1 MKLKSR
7 TQYSA
12 VNTAV
17 AISAR
22 LFGIFLG
29 FVTRVVFTRMLNESY
44 VGINGLFTDILNIL
58 SLSELGVGTAI
69 TYALYR
75 PIAEGNIVKQQALMQ
90 MFKKF
95 YHITALAVGLFGLAL
110 IPFMD
115 IIMKNRPDVEHLML
129 IYLMYLSNTIL
140 SYLLIYKRTLIE
152 AHQMNYIV
160 LIYQTFFYALQD
172 ICQIIVLILTR
183 NFILFLSVHVACTV
197 LSNIFISRRADK
209 LFPYLLDKTKHIL
222 SKDERQDIYKNIRAM
237 VMHKLGNVIV
247 NNTDN
252 LIISSFVGV
261 ISVGVYS
268 NYFLVI
274 GSVKQVF
281 DQVFQGITASVG
293 NLGATEDEGHVKS
306 IFETAFFIGQWMYGF
321 AAICLYELLNS
332 FMELSF
338 GKNYLFTKDI
348 VLVLCIN
355 FFLNGTRMAVLTF
368 RDSLGL
374 FWYDRYKAVAE
385 ALLNLVVSII
395 LVKNFNVFG
404 VFAGTFIS
412 TLLTSVWVEP
422 FVLYKY
428 RLGVSSK
435 RFFFKY
441 FVYCVITGIVWF
453 ITDVVCT
460 KIKGSILF
468 ELIIHGLVCAV
479 LPNLIFLLVYFRTRQ
494 FKAVLEK
501 AKGIKKAGD

>member
-160 LIYQTFFYALQD
+160 LIYQTFFYA
-172 ICQIIVLILTR
+172 
-183 NFILFLSVHVACTV
+183 FFM
-197 LSNIFISRRADK
+197 IS
-209 LFPYLLDKTKHIL
+209 
-222 SKDERQDIYKNIRAM
+222 
-237 VMHKLGNVIV
+237 
-247 NNTDN
+247 
-252 LIISSFVGV
+252 
-261 ISVGVYS
+261 
-268 NYFLVI
+268 
-274 GSVKQVF
+274 
-281 DQVFQGITASVG
+281 
-293 NLGATEDEGHVKS
+293 
-306 IFETAFFIGQWMYGF
+306 
-321 AAICLYELLNS
+321 
-332 FMELSF
+332 
-338 GKNYLFTKDI
+338 
-348 VLVLCIN
+348 
-355 FFLNGTRMAVLTF
+355 
-368 RDSLGL
+368 
-374 FWYDRYKAVAE
+374 
-385 ALLNLVVSII
+385 
-395 LVKNFNVFG
+395 
-404 VFAGTFIS
+404 
-412 TLLTSVWVEP
+412 
-422 FVLYKY
+422 
-428 RLGVSSK
+428 
-435 RFFFKY
+435 
-441 FVYCVITGIVWF
+441 
-453 ITDVVCT
+453 
-460 KIKGSILF
+460 
-468 ELIIHGLVCAV
+468 
-479 LPNLIFLLVYFRTRQ
+479 
-494 FKAVLEK
+494 
-501 AKGIKKAGD
+501 

>member
-1 MKLKSR
+1 M
-7 TQYSA
+7 
-12 VNTAV
+12 
-17 AISAR
+17 
-22 LFGIFLG
+22 
-29 FVTRVVFTRMLNESY
+29 
-44 VGINGLFTDILNIL
+44 
-58 SLSELGVGTAI
+58 
-69 TYALYR
+69 
-75 PIAEGNIVKQQALMQ
+75 
-90 MFKKF
+90 
-95 YHITALAVGLFGLAL
+95 
-110 IPFMD
+110 
-115 IIMKNRPDVEHLML
+115 
-129 IYLMYLSNTIL
+129 
-140 SYLLIYKRTLIE
+140 
-152 AHQMNYIV
+152 
-160 LIYQTFFYALQD
+160 
-172 ICQIIVLILTR
+172 TR